1 MHRRTF
7 TAGATALALGVTR
20 LAAPAIAQGAT
31 RLLRFVPQSN
41 LASPD
46 PVWTTATIATIHG
59 YMVWDS
65 LYGVDTTLTPKP
77 QMLAGHDIAA
87 DGLTWTLHLRDGLL
101 FHDGEPVRAADCVAS
116 LRRWAERNPF
126 GQLLNARLAGMRG
139 VDDQRIEV
147 RLTKP
152 YPLLPYAL
160 GATSCFMMPERIA
173 STPATTQIKEFIG
186 SGPFRFLPDQWVSG
200 VRAEYAR
207 FDRYKPRDEAPDGY
221 AGGKV
226 VNFDRVQWL
235 IQPDPATAIA
245 ALQTNEV
252 DWVEQPLIDL
262 LPMLQGK
269 PDVRVQ
275 TNDPLGTMEMLV
287 FNQLQPPFDNA
298 KLRRALLP
306 AIVQADFIGAIV
318 GAQTALGRTG
328 IGFFPEGS
336 PYASSVG
343 MEALTGPRDLGLAK
357 RLIAESGYKG
367 EPVVLLQPTDAAPLL
382 AVSEIAADLFKKLGL
397 NVRLESMDLGTLTAR
412 RNKQDAV
419 EQGGW
424 SCIPVNWNGLY
435 VATPMSS
442 PLSANGKDG
451 WIGWAKSDR
460 REQIRAAWLD
470 ADSDAQRKQIAT
482 DVQQEA
488 FQSIPFMPVGQYF
501 QPAAFRSDLTGFVR
515 APFSVFWGVRR
526 T

>member
-7 TAGATALALGVTR
+7 TAGAATLALGATR
-20 LAAPAIAQGAT
+20 LATPAIAQGGA
-31 RLLRFVPQSN
+31 RVLRFVPQSN
-41 LASPD
+41 LVSPD

-65 LYGVDTTLTPKP
+65 LYGVDTTLTPRP

-87 DGLTWTLHLRDGLL
+87 DRLTWTLHLRDGLL
-101 FHDGEPVRAADCVAS
+101 FHDGEKVRAADCVAS

-126 GQLLNARLAGMRG
+126 GQLLNARLAGMRA
-139 VDDQRIEV
+139 VDDRRIEV
-147 RLTKP
+147 RLTRP

-173 STPATTQIKEFIG
+173 RVPATTQITEFIG

-200 VRAEYAR
+200 VGAEYAR
-207 FDRYKPRDEAPDGY
+207 FDRYAPRDEAPDGY
-221 AGGKV
+221 AGGKIV
-226 VNFDRVQWL
+226 HFDRVRWL

-269 PDVRVQ
+269 SGIRVQ

-287 FNQLQPPFDNA
+287 FNQLHPPFDNP

-306 AIVQADFIGAIV
+306 AIAQADFIGAIV

-328 IGFFPEGS
+328 IGFFPDGS
-336 PYASSVG
+336 PYASGAG
-343 MEALTGPRDLGLAK
+343 MDALTGPRDLGAAK
-357 RLIAESGYKG
+357 RLVAESGYKG

-382 AVSEIAADLFKKLGL
+382 AVSEIAADRFRKLGL
-397 NVRLESMDLGTLTAR
+397 NVRPESMDLGTLTAR

-419 EQGGW
+419 AQGG
-424 SCIPVNWNGLY
+424 
-435 VATPMSS
+435 
-442 PLSANGKDG
+442 
-451 WIGWAKSDR
+451 
-460 REQIRAAWLD
+460 
-470 ADSDAQRKQIAT
+470 
-482 DVQQEA
+482 
-488 FQSIPFMPVGQYF
+488 
-501 QPAAFRSDLTGFVR
+501 
-515 APFSVFWGVRR
+515 
-526 T
+526 